1 MLGQVSSK
9 SLGEMVLC
17 CFPRSQCFQNV
28 KRLHC
33 VNIGGKWKISDWEIK
48 TCYWIMF
55 VFFSMLFFIPRLM
68 SPASP
73 AAGNRRTL
81 VECYSISWWP
91 LFVQDFSQRRG
102 KWTIVNF
109 IFKAGVTREN
119 KAFCTP
125 CHFSWRMAN
134 PLFWGSEYCRV
145 DEIISL
151 GCCCL

>member
-17 CFPRSQCFQNV
+17 CFPRS
-28 KRLHC
+28 LC
-33 VNIGGKWKISDWEIK
+33 VSKMLRDCTVSTEVGNGKFSDWEIK

-134 PLFWGSEYCRV
+134 PLVLSEYYIMV
-145 DEIISL
+145 V
-151 GCCCL
+151 